1 MGELYLA
8 EEAIG
13 LAKALDWNVLEMLF
27 FRFISK
33 IIGN

>member
-13 LAKALDWNVLEMLF
+13 LAKALDWNVFEMF
-27 FRFISK
+27 CSIHIK
-33 IIGN
+33 IIGD